1 MKSNCS
7 RLKTAGIGNRANP
20 RKSEPGFVVAK
31 FAFVSCGECV
41 DCTTVIMPNALV
53 ENARQNFM
61 DYVKKVGP
69 DTPVSDIRIP
79 EIPRFERGV
88 VELAD
93 IINVART
100 GDVAEIAIHTYSIK
114 HRIDVAQCEE
124 QDMKADLVAMLRSNI
139 SIQIKWIMSLYDQ
152 D

>member
-1 MKSNCS
+1 
-7 RLKTAGIGNRANP
+7 
-20 RKSEPGFVVAK
+20 
-31 FAFVSCGECV
+31 
-41 DCTTVIMPNALV
+41 MPNALV